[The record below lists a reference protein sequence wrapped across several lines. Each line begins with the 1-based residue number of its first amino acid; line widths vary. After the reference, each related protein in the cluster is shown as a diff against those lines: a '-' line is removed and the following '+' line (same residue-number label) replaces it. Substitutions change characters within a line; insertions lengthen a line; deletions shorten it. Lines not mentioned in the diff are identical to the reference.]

1 MKNLSNKMHDLAS
14 STKKGPFVINLKN
27 YLEIAGANTIK
38 IVKDAEKVSQIL
50 NVEIIISP
58 PQPYLALI
66 IKQTNLKDHFSTHR
80 YKKTRI
86 YHGLL
91 YC

>member
-1 MKNLSNKMHDLAS
+1 MHDLAS

-58 PQPYLALI
+58 PQPYLGLI
-66 IKQTNLKDHFSTHR
+66 IKQTNLKVISQHIDI
-80 YKKTRI
+80 KKPVLPRVI
-86 YHGLL
+86 ILL
-91 YC
+91 K

>member
-1 MKNLSNKMHDLAS
+1 MNDLTS

-66 IKQTNLKDHFSTHR
+66 IKQIRKRRNYVFTNCNRCGESTIR
-80 YKKTRI
+80 
-86 YHGLL
+86 
-91 YC
+91 